1 MDNLRPILIFFVL
14 LIHSRIGAVGEE
26 FSIYW
31 NIREFVSYI
40 LSGIV
45 PCFFFISGFLYFY
58 NIQDLSV
65 NTYCTKNWRR
75 VKSLLIPYL
84 IWNAIVV
91 ICFASAH
98 LFMGDRINPDFYNV
112 LEYSP
117 AQLLHCF
124 WDCDGGMPINVPL
137 WFLRDLFLFCLFSP
151 IIWLVVKYGTKYVW
165 ILLILV
171 SLIYSLNILY
181 FSMGAYFSINK
192 IDIIAWIERYWKWCL
207 LFSAIGLLFRCA
219 YLGGCFGAF
228 EPISSVGNMLFAW
241 GSIGLWWTLSLRC
254 VQHGYVVPQKYV
266 DSSFFIYVSHFIPMV
281 LICYYALPKLA
292 HLVGDIGCL
301 CLYILVP
308 LLVYVSL
315 TAIFTFFRN
324 NVYRVKSFFV
334 A

>member
-1 MDNLRPILIFFVL
+1 M
-14 LIHSRIGAVGEE
+14 
-26 FSIYW
+26 YW
-31 NIREFVSYI
+31 NIRELVTYI

-45 PCFFFISGFLYFY
+45 PCFFFISGFLYFN
-58 NIQDLSV
+58 NIQYLSV
-65 NTYCTKNWRR
+65 NTYCSKTWRR
-75 VKSLLIPYL
+75 VKSLLFPYL

-91 ICFASAH
+91 ICFAAAH
-98 LFMGDRINPDFYNV
+98 LFMGDRINQDFYNV

-117 AQLLHCF
+117 VQLLHCF

-137 WFLRDLFLFCLFSP
+137 WFLRDLFLFCLLSP
-151 IIWLVVKYGTKYVW
+151 LIWFVIKNGTKYVCVL
-165 ILLILV
+165 ILLASFFPEI
-171 SLIYSLNILY
+171 NIVY
-181 FSMGAYFSINK
+181 FSMGAFFSIKK
-192 IDIIAWIERYWKWCL
+192 IDVIAWIERYWKWCL

-219 YLGGCFGAF
+219 YLGGCFGAI
-228 EPISSVGNMLFAW
+228 EPINCVGNMLFAW

-308 LLVYVSL
+308 LFVYVSL